1 MIEERITMTT
11 LYKKVGRRYKPV
23 AEHEDWDSFP
33 EGAHLVICRPGS
45 TMRRFGIEPDRAG
58 LLAAAEP
65 LRAEIR
71 ALVMELH
78 RMRPTRR
85 PVTQAQADAWHAFER
100 AMGND
105 GYVVEYASVGEI
117 ADAVVDLIVGAG
129 K

>member
-1 MIEERITMTT
+1 MTT

-23 AEHEDWDSFP
+23 AEHEEWDSYP
-33 EGAHLVICRPGS
+33 AGAHLVVCSPGS
-45 TMRRFGIEPDRAG
+45 TMRRFSIDPDRAG
-58 LLAAAEP
+58 LLAAADL

-105 GYVVEYASVGEI
+105 GYVVECASVGEI
-117 ADAVVDLIVGAG
+117 ADAVVDLIVKEAG

>member
-1 MIEERITMTT
+1 MTT

-23 AEHEDWDSFP
+23 AEHEEWGSYP
-33 EGAHLVICRPGS
+33 AGAHLVVCSPGS
-45 TMRRFGIEPDRAG
+45 TLQRFSIDPDRAG

-65 LRAEIR
+65 LREQIR

-78 RMRPTRR
+78 KMRPTRR
-85 PVTQAQADAWHAFER
+85 PVTMQQAAAWRRFQK

-105 GYVVEYASVGEI
+105 AYAVEYASVGEI
-117 ADAVVDLIVGAG
+117 ADAVVDLIVKKAG

>member
-1 MIEERITMTT
+1 MTT

-23 AEHEDWDSFP
+23 AEHEEWDSYP
-33 EGAHLVICRPGS
+33 AGAHLVVCSPGS
-45 TMRRFGIEPDRAG
+45 TMRRFSIDPDRAG
-58 LLAAAEP
+58 LLAAADL

-105 GYVVEYASVGEI
+105 GYVVECASVGEI

>member
-1 MIEERITMTT
+1 MTT
-11 LYKKVGRRYKPV
+11 LYKKVGRRYRPV
-23 AEHEDWDSFP
+23 AEHEEWDSYP
-33 EGAHLVICRPGS
+33 AGAHIVICQPGS

-65 LRAEIR
+65 LREQIR
-71 ALVMELH
+71 ALVVEKQ

-100 AMGND
+100 AMGNE

-117 ADAVVDLIVGAG
+117 ADAVVDLIVKGEG

>member
-1 MIEERITMTT
+1 MTT

-23 AEHEDWDSFP
+23 AEHEELDSYP
-33 EGAHLVICRPGS
+33 AGAHLVVCSPGS
-45 TMRRFGIEPDRAG
+45 TLRRFDIDPDRAG

-65 LRAEIR
+65 LRDQIR
-71 ALVMELH
+71 ALVMEMH

-85 PVTQAQADAWHAFER
+85 LVTQKQADAWHAFER

-117 ADAVVDLIVGAG
+117 ADAVVDLIVKGEG

>member
-1 MIEERITMTT
+1 MTT
-11 LYKKVGRRYKPV
+11 LYKKVGRRYKPA
-23 AEHEDWDSFP
+23 AEHEEWDSYP
-33 EGAHLVICRPGS
+33 AGAHLVVCSPGS
-45 TMRRFGIEPDRAG
+45 TLRRFGIDPDRAG

-78 RMRPTRR
+78 KMRPTRR
-85 PVTQAQADAWHAFER
+85 PVTMQQAAAWRRFQK

-105 GYVVEYASVGEI
+105 AYAVEYASVGEI
-117 ADAVVDLIVGAG
+117 ADAVIDLIVTEAG